1 MKAFTTAC
9 ALIAGSASADSQF
22 YNNGFIHHP
31 IQTAYHPA
39 VYGVHPQTTPL
50 TYVPQAAALGRY
62 YFNHPAM
69 AVHPTLIK
77 REAEAEP
84 EFSYQSKVTHPE
96 EKSAYE
102 FRVNVDQMGNGRS
115 YQHHQQMDSRMN
127 QRNQMDNHRNQM
139 IQMDSRMNQR
149 NQMDSRMNQRNQMD
163 TRMNQYN
170 MDRHM
175 SQMDQYMDSPRSRMN
190 QMDMHRRNQMDSR
203 MNQIDGHRMQYNME
217 QTRMNQ
223 INEMSREGDMFDRMM
238 EQRQDSNMR
247 DYMARKQQEG
257 RNNMY
262 SYERMLQRQN
272 EARRMMNN
280 QERRMFKREA
290 EGSFEYDVTAEH
302 SADNNRQ
309 MVIHPQQTYSMNQ
322 MDNRMNQRNQMDSR
336 MNQRNQMDS
345 RMNQMNQMDSR
356 MNQMN
361 QMDNRMNQYNMDS
374 RMNRN
379 QMMNNRFDSR
389 MNRNQMMN
397 NRFDSRMNRNQM
409 MNNHFDSRMQYN
421 MDNRMNN
428 MEQRQFEQRQGM
440 EGNTFGFDRASMQ
453 YFPSQFQQQQDQLR
467 NYF

>member
-1 MKAFTTAC
+1 
-9 ALIAGSASADSQF
+9 
-22 YNNGFIHHP
+22 
-31 IQTAYHPA
+31 
-39 VYGVHPQTTPL
+39 
-50 TYVPQAAALGRY
+50 
-62 YFNHPAM
+62 
-69 AVHPTLIK
+69 
-77 REAEAEP
+77 
-84 EFSYQSKVTHPE
+84 
-96 EKSAYE
+96 
-102 FRVNVDQMGNGRS
+102 
-115 YQHHQQMDSRMN
+115 
-127 QRNQMDNHRNQM
+127 
-139 IQMDSRMNQR
+139 
-149 NQMDSRMNQRNQMD
+149 
-163 TRMNQYN
+163 
-170 MDRHM
+170 
-175 SQMDQYMDSPRSRMN
+175 
-190 QMDMHRRNQMDSR
+190 
-203 MNQIDGHRMQYNME
+203 
-217 QTRMNQ
+217 
-223 INEMSREGDMFDRMM
+223 M

-336 MNQRNQMDS
+336 MNQ
-345 RMNQMNQMDSR
+345 MNQMDSR

-361 QMDNRMNQYNMDS
+361 QMDNRMNQYNM
-374 RMNRN
+374 
-379 QMMNNRFDSR
+379 
-389 MNRNQMMN
+389 
-397 NRFDSRMNRNQM
+397 DSRMNRNQM

>member
-1 MKAFTTAC
+1 
-9 ALIAGSASADSQF
+9 
-22 YNNGFIHHP
+22 
-31 IQTAYHPA
+31 
-39 VYGVHPQTTPL
+39 
-50 TYVPQAAALGRY
+50 
-62 YFNHPAM
+62 
-69 AVHPTLIK
+69 
-77 REAEAEP
+77 
-84 EFSYQSKVTHPE
+84 
-96 EKSAYE
+96 
-102 FRVNVDQMGNGRS
+102 MG
-115 YQHHQQMDSRMN
+115 
-127 QRNQMDNHRNQM
+127 
-139 IQMDSRMNQR
+139 
-149 NQMDSRMNQRNQMD
+149 
-163 TRMNQYN
+163 
-170 MDRHM
+170 
-175 SQMDQYMDSPRSRMN
+175 
-190 QMDMHRRNQMDSR
+190 
-203 MNQIDGHRMQYNME
+203 
-217 QTRMNQ
+217 
-223 INEMSREGDMFDRMM
+223 
-238 EQRQDSNMR
+238 
-247 DYMARKQQEG
+247 
-257 RNNMY
+257 
-262 SYERMLQRQN
+262 RQN

-336 MNQRNQMDS
+336 MNQRNQM
-345 RMNQMNQMDSR
+345 NQMDSR

-397 NRFDSRMNRNQM
+397 N
-409 MNNHFDSRMQYN
+409 HFDRRMQYN